1 MKNKFEI
8 CEEAQYY
15 INKGFIDINDKVEF
29 KTIRDVSDLFNKQY
43 KGFQRSWI
51 KIYNDWKIVASCY
64 QMPENNLYKNELSA
78 DGNYFYYSLKEKNN
92 AKKEEAVKGIIKH
105 EMETTYLFLKYPNTK
120 RYKFVGVFE
129 KDIAKMEKS
138 IREKNPMVVYKK
150 KSDKIE
156 LKSIF

>member
-1 MKNKFEI
+1 MEVIFTILLKK
-8 CEEAQYY
+8 
-15 INKGFIDINDKVEF
+15 
-29 KTIRDVSDLFNKQY
+29 KTMQ
-43 KGFQRSWI
+43 
-51 KIYNDWKIVASCY
+51 
-64 QMPENNLYKNELSA
+64 
-78 DGNYFYYSLKEKNN
+78 
-92 AKKEEAVKGIIKH
+92 KKEEAVKGIIKH